1 MKGDLKMKLKKTAAL
16 ILAAAMGKTAAAMP
30 VDISV
35 NNNYI
40 KTDTEPR
47 IENGRVL
54 VPVRAAA
61 NALGCDDV
69 SWRAGTAR
77 LCMDDTEIEIAAG
90 SNKALV
96 NGKEVKFDAAARI
109 VNDRLLVPIRFVG
122 ESFGAE
128 VSWDSKTYTVVMQ
141 KDGHSVDMSL
151 VDTSYTENDLNWLAK
166 IVHAEAQGES
176 DEGKTGV
183 ANVVLNRVES
193 SEFPNTVYD
202 VVFDRQY
209 GVQFTPIANGA
220 IYNDPARESYAA
232 AKKALK
238 GENVVGDSLYFCN
251 PAISTNFWIMNNRTF
266 YKTIGKHDFYL

>member
-1 MKGDLKMKLKKTAAL
+1 
-16 ILAAAMGKTAAAMP
+16 
-30 VDISV
+30 
-35 NNNYI
+35 
-40 KTDTEPR
+40 
-47 IENGRVL
+47 
-54 VPVRAAA
+54 
-61 NALGCDDV
+61 
-69 SWRAGTAR
+69 
-77 LCMDDTEIEIAAG
+77 MDDTEIEIAAG

-96 NGKEVKFDAAARI
+96 NGKEVKLDAAARI

-151 VDTSYTENDLNWLAK
+151 VDTSYAENDLNWLAK